1 MYTSATIRPATP
13 KAMLVKASPG
23 FTLIELMVV
32 TAIVAILAAVA
43 LPAYQDYTVRA
54 RISAATAL
62 LKEARQRMEV
72 RYGDERSYATP
83 GGACH
88 VGTFDDDDSQFR
100 LSCQASNQGQA
111 FVVTATGQLG
121 MTGFAYTINEAG
133 VETTTALPAGFSP
146 ASLPVN
152 RFIGRRGDS

>member
-1 MYTSATIRPATP
+1 MSKSANIRPAAP
-13 KAMLVKASPG
+13 KATPFEASSG

-83 GGACH
+83 DGACH
-88 VGTFDDDDSQFR
+88 IGSFDDSDSQFR
-100 LSCQASNQGQA
+100 LTCQTSNQGQA

-121 MTGFAYTINEAG
+121 MTGFAYTISEAG
-133 VETTTALPAGFSP
+133 VETTTALPVGFST